1 MSIMKRFI
9 YSILLLL
16 ILGLSHVQSRVCRT
30 QEGVAWCEGNFCY
43 YRSGS
48 TFTANYC
55 SVENPDGVATFNGSN
70 CRKCPLT
77 SCSIVTSLFTGK
89 LNFYHSSGGYLL
101 TDMGWCYYG

>member
-55 SVENPDGVATFNGSN
+55 SVENPDGV
-70 CRKCPLT
+70 PLT
-77 SCSIVTSLFTGK
+77 SCYIVTSLFTGK